1 MKNLI
6 KINEQDLHNIIKEV
20 FEKINDGYMKND
32 SSIKIYHRAG
42 MHTRLS
48 LKEVIRSICK
58 NGLTT
63 STATDGDGIGKC
75 VWFTTDFN
83 SYGKNG
89 LFVVSMELTKDNAEK
104 YRLYYNDLPNVYAY
118 RDIPFSELKI
128 EKMPMFYTT
137 LAGGHFF
144 TNMQKPK
151 NASNYFD
158 FFVKCALNNKQF
170 EFIMYKDAWDYYGE
184 PYDLKTIE
192 SINNIKIGK
201 IMS

>member
-6 KINEQDLHNIIKEV
+6 KISEQDLHNIIKEV
-20 FEKINDGYMKND
+20 FEKINDGYMEND
-32 SSIKIYHRAG
+32 STIKIYHRAG

-63 STATDGDGIGKC
+63 STATDGDGIGNC

-89 LFVVSMELTKDNAEK
+89 LFVVSMELTRDNAEK
-104 YRLYYNDLPNVYAY
+104 YQIDYNDLPNVYAH

-137 LAGGHFF
+137 LGEGYFLI
-144 TNMQKPK
+144 NMQKPK
-151 NASNYFD
+151 NANNYFN
-158 FFVKCALNNKQF
+158 FFVKSALNNKQF

-184 PYDLKTIE
+184 PYDLKIRNAFIHKARLE
-192 SINNIKIGK
+192 
-201 IMS
+201 

>member
-6 KINEQDLHNIIKEV
+6 KISEQDLHNIIKEV
-20 FEKINDGYMKND
+20 FEKINNGYMEND

-63 STATDGDGIGKC
+63 STATDGDGIGNC

-104 YRLYYNDLPNVYAY
+104 YRINYNDFPNVYAY

-137 LAGGHFF
+137 LGGGSFL

-151 NASNYFD
+151 NANNYFD
-158 FFVKCALNNKQF
+158 FFVKSVLSHKQF

>member
-1 MKNLI
+1 MRNLI
-6 KINEQDLHNIIKEV
+6 KITEQDLHNIIKEV

-63 STATDGDGIGKC
+63 STATDGDEIGKC
-75 VWFTTDFN
+75 IWFTTDFN

-104 YRLYYNDLPNVYAY
+104 YSLYYNDLPNVYAY

-137 LAGGHFF
+137 LAGGSFF

-158 FFVKCALNNKQF
+158 FFVNSALNHKQF

>member
-104 YRLYYNDLPNVYAY
+104 YSLYYNDLPNVYAY

-137 LAGGHFF
+137 LSGGHFF

>member
-6 KINEQDLHNIIKEV
+6 KISEQDLHNIIKEV
-20 FEKINDGYMKND
+20 FEKINDGYMEND

-89 LFVVSMELTKDNAEK
+89 LFVVSMELTKDNAKK
-104 YRLYYNDLPNVYAY
+104 YRLNYNDFPNVYAY

-137 LAGGHFF
+137 LGGGYFL
-144 TNMQKPK
+144 TNMHKPK
-151 NASNYFD
+151 NANNYFD
-158 FFVKCALNNKQF
+158 FFVKSALNHKQF

-192 SINNIKIGK
+192 SISNIKIGK

>member
-1 MKNLI
+1 MKKLI
-6 KINEQDLHNIIKEV
+6 KISEQDLHNIIKEV
-20 FEKINDGYMKND
+20 FEKINDGYMEND

-63 STATDGDGIGKC
+63 STATDDDGIGKC
-75 VWFTTDFN
+75 IWFSTDFN

-104 YRLYYNDLPNVYAY
+104 YRIDYNDLPIVYAY

-137 LAGGHFF
+137 LAGGSFL

-151 NASNYFD
+151 NANNYFD
-158 FFVKCALNNKQF
+158 FFVKSALNHKQF

-192 SINNIKIGK
+192 SISNIKIGK